1 MGPAA
6 TWALVLLLATPAWGM
21 SFAAPDR
28 APFAFCG
35 DASRFGGAPLIP
47 CGLPADMLGV
57 VAYVG
62 PFDGT
67 PVPFHA
73 EATLFGPLAT
83 MDATLEAPPGIT
95 LGVIFAVQ
103 LPECCWDTP
112 TPLGLT
118 FTIPQDTRSFDLTY
132 DAPAPEPAT
141 VGLVGAALGAIA
153 WSVRRPRMNGSP
165 TWRRKWRRCARKSIG

>member
-1 MGPAA
+1 MAAAA

-73 EATLFGPLAT
+73 EATLFGPL
-83 MDATLEAPPGIT
+83 
-95 LGVIFAVQ
+95 
-103 LPECCWDTP
+103 
-112 TPLGLT
+112 
-118 FTIPQDTRSFDLTY
+118 
-132 DAPAPEPAT
+132 PAPTHRTVASVSKLAAQLAEVRHRGYALDIEENETGVRCAAVPIFLGRPSPAAAVSIT
-141 VGLVGAALGAIA
+141 VLGARA
-153 WSVRRPRMNGSP
+153 EPPRLAELGGYLTRTVAEWSLVPG
-165 TWRRKWRRCARKSIG
+165 G